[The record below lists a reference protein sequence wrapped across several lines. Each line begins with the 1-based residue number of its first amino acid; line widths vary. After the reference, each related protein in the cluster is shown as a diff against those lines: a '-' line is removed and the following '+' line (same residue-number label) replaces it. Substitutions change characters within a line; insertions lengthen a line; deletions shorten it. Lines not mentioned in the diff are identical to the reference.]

1 MKKLFGTCAS
11 CGYWYLE
18 TLWIGKD
25 NRFSK
30 VLSELNQPKDY
41 PCECGG
47 VVIEDIIDDLT
58 DAEITRRLNEV

>member
-11 CGYWYLE
+11 CGYWYIE
-18 TLWIGKD
+18 SLWIGKD
-25 NRFSK
+25 
-30 VLSELNQPKDY
+30 VPPELNQAKDH

-58 DAEITRRLNEV
+58 DAEITRRLNEMHS